1 MLPKDD
7 RELVFTTRLLQLAV
21 GCRAMMRE
29 RRYHFAGEA
38 GRWASGHS
46 APCCGHRA
54 GAGQAAWQQG
64 LGEAGLAP
72 RCHTANATG
81 PVLRKQQSAVQKHRS
96 PTCPA
101 AATVNLTLASWLRQG
116 SSRW

>member
-54 GAGQAAWQQG
+54 GAGQAAWQQV

-81 PVLRKQQSAVQKHRS
+81 PVLRNSSQLCRSTGRPPVQ
-96 PTCPA
+96 
-101 AATVNLTLASWLRQG
+101 RQPL
-116 SSRW
+116 